1 MKEAITPKFIPQ
13 FKSKTSSFKTP
24 VRATSIPTETTPNE
38 SEEKDSSNDVT
49 CYYSVMWYVQ
59 HLRSLCL
66 VWAND
71 SGGTVYDHAN
81 GSVPSRKGVEVVKF
95 INRIDIDGK

>member
-1 MKEAITPKFIPQ
+1 MKEAITPKFIRQ

-24 VRATSIPTETTPNE
+24 VRATSVPKQTTHNK

-59 HLRSLCL
+59 HLRSLWQKITL
-66 VWAND
+66 
-71 SGGTVYDHAN
+71 
-81 GSVPSRKGVEVVKF
+81 GVQSMTMKKQECT
-95 INRIDIDGK
+95 